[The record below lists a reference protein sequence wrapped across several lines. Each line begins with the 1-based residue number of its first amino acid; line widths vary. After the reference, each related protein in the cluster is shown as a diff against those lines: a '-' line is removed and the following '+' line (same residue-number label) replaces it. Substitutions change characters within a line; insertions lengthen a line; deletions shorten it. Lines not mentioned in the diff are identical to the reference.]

1 MPSSKSGSTGHDP
14 PNSGPDDGEA
24 GPLIS
29 NNAAMAS
36 ELAKHNAEAK
46 RLQAKIELHS
56 LAIQEAHCKMLI
68 SSQSLSK
75 AYQNLEKNKKK
86 QKAAKSRSSHQRRP
100 HQPISGDVCNL
111 VEHSIFDQ
119 NKKQTEVAKDFQISN
134 RQVRRIVSNARE
146 GKPNASLNRRGP
158 KSKITSDILVSILLH
173 LEEDPKSTLSDLAKL
188 VKDEFDVQISTPAIH
203 KTLKSVDVTWKTV
216 TPVPRKWNEAAF
228 LQQRH
233 NFVLRRATDIGCK
246 IVYVDESG
254 FNLETQASRG
264 YALSGRF
271 FHL

>member
-100 HQPISGDVCNL
+100 HQPISGDVRNL

-134 RQVRRIVSNARE
+134 RQ
-146 GKPNASLNRRGP
+146 
-158 KSKITSDILVSILLH
+158 ITSDILVSILLH

-203 KTLKSVDVTWKTV
+203 KTLKSSCPD
-216 TPVPRKWNEAAF
+216 
-228 LQQRH
+228 Q
-233 NFVLRRATDIGCK
+233 D
-246 IVYVDESG
+246 
-254 FNLETQASRG
+254 
-264 YALSGRF
+264 
-271 FHL
+271 

>member
-1 MPSSKSGSTGHDP
+1 MPSSKLGSTGHDP

-24 GPLIS
+24 GPSIS

-56 LAIQEAHCKMLI
+56 SAIQEAHRKML

-86 QKAAKSRSSHQRRP
+86 QKAAKSCSSHQRRP
-100 HQPISGDVCNL
+100 HQPMSGDVRNL
-111 VEHSIFDQ
+111 VERSIFDQ
-119 NKKQTEVAKDFQISN
+119 NKKQTEVTKDFQISDW
-134 RQVRRIVSNARE
+134 QVRQIVSNAQE
-146 GKPNASLNRRGP
+146 GKPDASLNRRGP

-203 KTLKSVDVTWKTV
+203 KTLK
-216 TPVPRKWNEAAF
+216 
-228 LQQRH
+228 
-233 NFVLRRATDIGCK
+233 
-246 IVYVDESG
+246 
-254 FNLETQASRG
+254 
-264 YALSGRF
+264 
-271 FHL
+271 